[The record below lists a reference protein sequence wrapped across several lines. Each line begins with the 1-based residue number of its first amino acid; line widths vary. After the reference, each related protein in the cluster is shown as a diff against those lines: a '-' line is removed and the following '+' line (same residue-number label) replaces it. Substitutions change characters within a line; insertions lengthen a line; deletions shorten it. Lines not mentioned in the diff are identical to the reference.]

1 MKNVFEEI
9 GNYMQTKEL
18 IVSFLLTGVF
28 LFLSFVGYTNLSTAE
43 ITVIEYQ
50 GTIWERPPETH
61 TIHMSCYGFPFG
73 MVGVFNPLGS
83 LENYWMGFY
92 DGGLMQILWVGL
104 FLDFVLY
111 FLLAFAI
118 VYVLKRLNLGKI

>member
-1 MKNVFEEI
+1 MRNVFEEI
-9 GNYMQTKEL
+9 GNYMQAKEL
-18 IVSFLLTGVF
+18 IISFLLTGVF

-61 TIHMSCYGFPFG
+61 MIHMSCYGFPFG
-73 MVGVFNPLGS
+73 MVGVFNPLGPI
-83 LENYWMGFY
+83 ENYWMGFY

-118 VYVLKRLNLGKI
+118 VYVLKRLNLAKI

>member
-9 GNYMQTKEL
+9 GNYMQAKEL
-18 IVSFLLTGVF
+18 IISFLLTGVF
-28 LFLSFVGYTNLSTAE
+28 LFLSFVGYTRFSTAE
-43 ITVIEYQ
+43 ITIIEYQ
-50 GTIWERPPETH
+50 GTIWESPPETH
-61 TIHMSCYGFPFG
+61 TIHISYYGFPFG

-83 LENYWMGFY
+83 MENYWMGFY
-92 DGGLMQILWVGL
+92 DGGLIQILWGGL

-118 VYVLKRLNLGKI
+118 IYVLKRLNLRKI

>member
-9 GNYMQTKEL
+9 ANYMQAKEL
-18 IVSFLLTGVF
+18 IISFLLTGVF

-83 LENYWMGFY
+83 MENYWMGFY
-92 DGGLMQILWVGL
+92 DGGLMQILWGGL

-118 VYVLKRLNLGKI
+118 VYVLKRLNLAKI

>member
-1 MKNVFEEI
+1 VKNVFEEI
-9 GNYMQTKEL
+9 ANYMQAKEL
-18 IVSFLLTGVF
+18 IISFLLTGVF

-83 LENYWMGFY
+83 MENYWMGFY
-92 DGGLMQILWVGL
+92 DGGLMQILWGGL

-118 VYVLKRLNLGKI
+118 VYVLKRLNLAKI

>member
-1 MKNVFEEI
+1 MKDVFEEI
-9 GNYMQTKEL
+9 GDYMQAKEF
-18 IVSFLLTGVF
+18 VTSFLLTGIF
-28 LFLSFVGYTNLSTAE
+28 LFSSFVGYTQLSTAE
-43 ITVIEYQ
+43 ITVIEHQ

-61 TIHMSCYGFPFG
+61 TVHMSCYGFPFG

-83 LENYWMGFY
+83 MENYWMGLY

-118 VYVLKRLNLGKI
+118 VYVLKRLNLRKI